1 MSLQLRNVVT
11 KLGITFASSF
21 DKEPEHPIR
30 VRWMTFV
37 SFKDSKS
44 NEEKRK
50 VQCNFLKF

>member
-1 MSLQLRNVVT
+1 MSLQPRNVVT

-21 DKEPEHPIR
+21 DKEPERPIR
-30 VRWMTFV
+30 VKWMTFV
-37 SFKDSKS
+37 LFKDSKS